1 MNIAVKPVNMAL
13 ADLQATAK
21 TTIQFTHRAGD
32 ANVVRFKLNTIGS
45 VDRFELV
52 VEADLIT
59 KTLSLV
65 SFGRMDYGVL
75 GAQSSTYDV
84 VPVELDQMT
93 SAFVLGGIASTI
105 PWDKHPIVPEYSIE
119 RHRSPYT
126 GSADLI
132 TNEATYTVDFD
143 CDGIHD
149 ICIKTVYD
157 DNGEIVYQDDKCPT
171 PDWAHYSATP
181 ALQGDNY

>member
-13 ADLQATAK
+13 ADLQANTK
-21 TTIQFTHRAGD
+21 PSIQFAHRAGD
-32 ANVVRFKLNTIGS
+32 ANVVRFKMNTRGTS
-45 VDRFELV
+45 QQFEMV

-65 SFGRMDYGVL
+65 SFGRMDYGCL

-84 VPVELDQMT
+84 VPVDLDQMT
-93 SAFVLGGIASTI
+93 AEFVLGGIAHVI
-105 PWDKHPIVPEYSIE
+105 PWGSHPIVPEYSIE

-126 GSADLI
+126 SSADLI
-132 TNEATYTVDFD
+132 TNDAVYTVDFD

-157 DNGEIVYQDDKCPT
+157 DNGEIVYQDDHFPT
-171 PDWAHYSATP
+171 PDWAHYSAAP
-181 ALQGDNY
+181 QL